1 MIAHSETY
9 QVKSPAT
16 GDEPVVQLYESV
28 VFFSL
33 ATCAVP
39 RPVNYSQR
47 QGLSYLSLTYKIQLP
62 ANLNAQI

>member
-28 VFFSL
+28 VFLLL
-33 ATCAVP
+33 ATCPVP
-39 RPVNYSQR
+39 AQSITH
-47 QGLSYLSLTYKIQLP
+47 SAKACHTYH
-62 ANLNAQI
+62 